1 MKTHFATTYLKLFL
15 KFRIETNQSWLRLLT
30 CWQHSCWVFNFSKN
44 YCLYSSIFIGFFTCR
59 SSLSS
64 VLKWCSAWL
73 TVFWVACLSSRT
85 VLNRIWCSKSTVL
98 FHWTLILPLLKG
110 LAITGREGE
119 DSQWPKTKEM
129 YEVVSVV
136 FYSNY
141 NLQSGGSI
149 PSVEVRYG

>member
-1 MKTHFATTYLKLFL
+1 MATSPDMLATL
-15 KFRIETNQSWLRLLT
+15 
-30 CWQHSCWVFNFSKN
+30 CWVFNFYKN
-44 YCLYSSIFIGFFTCR
+44 YCLYSSIFMGFFTCR

-73 TVFWVACLSSRT
+73 TLFWVACLSSRA

-98 FHWTLILPLLKG
+98 FHWILILPLLKG
-110 LAITGREGE
+110 LASTGREGE

-136 FYSNY
+136 FYVITICRVVGVSLQWRSGMD
-141 NLQSGGSI
+141 NLWS
-149 PSVEVRYG
+149 